1 MKNFAEWINQPNTL
15 FTEYLNTSLQEIYN
29 YEILHGNVVESLSY
43 YDYGS
48 RYRINVYFKFPLRFD
63 IDRFINQK
71 EAVNEITRNT
81 SYNTRFDAPFVSYLH
96 EELRQSIT
104 GPMEYR
110 TLQIREQVNQRSHAL
125 EINPFIA
132 EVILPLLIL
141 LEAGFL
147 SYLLSSYLVSSLFQ
161 NNSIVFLPLF
171 ILSLLILAS
180 LSLSFYKNIIYPKFF
195 R

>member
-1 MKNFAEWINQPNTL
+1 MKNFAEWINQPNTP
-15 FTEYLNTSLQEIYN
+15 FTKYLHTSLQEIYN
-29 YEILHGNVVESLSY
+29 YEILHGNVVELLRY
-43 YDYGS
+43 YGS
-48 RYRINVYFKFPLRFD
+48 SQSIDVYFKFPLRFD

-71 EAVNEITRNT
+71 EIINEIARKI

-125 EINPFIA
+125 EMNPFIT
-132 EVILPLLIL
+132 EIVLPLLIL
-141 LEAGFL
+141 FEDGFL
-147 SYLLSSYLVSSLFQ
+147 SYLLSSYLVSYLFQ
-161 NNSIVFLPLF
+161 NDSAVLF
-171 ILSLLILAS
+171 ILFISSLSILIL
-180 LSLSFYKNIIYPKFF
+180 LSLNFYKSIICPKFF